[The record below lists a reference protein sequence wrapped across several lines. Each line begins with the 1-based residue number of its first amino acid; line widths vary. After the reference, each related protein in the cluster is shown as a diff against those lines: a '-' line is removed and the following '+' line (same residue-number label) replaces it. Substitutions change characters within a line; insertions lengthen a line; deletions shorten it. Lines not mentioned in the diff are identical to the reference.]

1 MNPKYLTCSFEKY
14 LAQNFSVIWFGG
26 TRNSHIAT
34 LVERHSCFTILV
46 KVPSK
51 VQDRTCRKMG

>member
-1 MNPKYLTCSFEKY
+1 LGGD
-14 LAQNFSVIWFGG
+14 LLGG

-34 LVERHSCFTILV
+34 LVERHSRFTISV

-51 VQDRTCRKMG
+51 DKATVVAALNRPVRKHQ